1 MYLTSEMKEDLF
13 LPNGNE
19 ITSFLKNLFFSFL
32 DQFEGD
38 IIGVNQTDI
47 EMIQSDM
54 GLLAKN
60 AIKHKYGL
68 WPDNIVPYEI
78 SRSYSQYER
87 NVIAKAI
94 DEYHEKTCIR

>member
-1 MYLTSEMKEDLF
+1 MF
-13 LPNGNE
+13 LPICIKVITLELE
-19 ITSFLKNLFFSFL
+19 IRYILQNPLFSL
-32 DQFEGD
+32 SDQFEGD

-47 EMIQSDM
+47 ELLQSDM
-54 GLLAKN
+54 GMLAKN

-87 NVIAKAI
+87 NVIARAI